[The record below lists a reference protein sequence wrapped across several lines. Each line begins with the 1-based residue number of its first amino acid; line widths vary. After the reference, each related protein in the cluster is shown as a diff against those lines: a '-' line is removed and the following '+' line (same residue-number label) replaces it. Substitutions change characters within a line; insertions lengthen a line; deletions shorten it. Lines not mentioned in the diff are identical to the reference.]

1 MSFWREHNEDVLS
14 REDWLEPPE
23 DFQCEEDNDG
33 AECQNDAVYGCPV
46 CNTRLCEKHQ
56 EPHMRSHG
64 DKEGEDLYD

>member
-33 AECQNDAVYGCPV
+33 GRMSE
-46 CNTRLCEKHQ
+46 
-56 EPHMRSHG
+56 
-64 DKEGEDLYD
+64 

>member
-46 CNTRLCEKHQ
+46 CNTKLC
-56 EPHMRSHG
+56 G
-64 DKEGEDLYD
+64 